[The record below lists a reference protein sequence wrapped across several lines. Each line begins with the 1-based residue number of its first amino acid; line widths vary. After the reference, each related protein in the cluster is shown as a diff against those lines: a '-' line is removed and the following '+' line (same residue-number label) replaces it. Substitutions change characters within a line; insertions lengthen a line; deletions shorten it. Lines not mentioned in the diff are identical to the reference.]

1 MNRIRF
7 EIKNKEEL
15 KCLISAIDHAL
26 LPDKITL
33 HDLHENLKDMVK

>member
-7 EIKNKEEL
+7 EIKSKEEL

-33 HDLHENLKDMVK
+33 HDLHENLKEMLE